1 LTALLEV
8 EGIRIVCGSR
18 AAAVVAVDGADL
30 SIRRGETVGLIG
42 ESGSGKT
49 TFVRSLIGLLG
60 RNCRPTSGRIKF
72 AGKPVFGEGIDRLRE
87 VRGRQVG
94 MVFQSPTSS
103 LNPLLKIGTQ
113 IGEVLKVHGLDPGE
127 IRGRVDLLLTQLGF
141 DDPQRVSDSFP
152 HQLSGGMCQRAAIA
166 IAIAPEPDLVIA
178 DECTSALDVTTQ
190 AEVVAL
196 LRQITRE
203 RQLSLLFVT
212 HDILLATELCTRL
225 VVLYGG
231 QVVEDGPVGDVVGA
245 PRHPYTR
252 ALLEAVPLWRPRAEM
267 RGIPGTPPSIKP
279 GFTGCRFASR
289 CPLAADECLAADVP
303 WFQIAADH
311 GHRCLFPLTPLA
323 S

>member
-1 LTALLEV
+1 MTALLEV
-8 EGIRIVCGSR
+8 EGIRVTCGGR
-18 AAAVVAVDGADL
+18 DAEVVAVDGADF
-30 SIRRGETVGLIG
+30 SIRKGETVGLIG

-49 TFVRSLIGLLG
+49 TLVRSLIGLLG
-60 RNCRPTSGRIKF
+60 RNCRPTSGQIKF
-72 AGKPVFGEGIDRLRE
+72 AGRPVFGEGIDRLRE

-113 IGEVLKVHGLDPGE
+113 IGEVLKVHGLNP
-127 IRGRVDLLLTQLGF
+127 RLVSGRIDLILTQLGF
-141 DDPQRVSDSFP
+141 DDPQRVRDSYP

-190 AEVVAL
+190 AEVVEL

-212 HDILLATELCTRL
+212 HDILLATELCSRL

-231 QVVEDGPVGDVVGA
+231 QVVEDGPVGDVVGF

-252 ALLEAVPLWRPRAEM
+252 ALLEAVPLWRSRAEM

-279 GFTGCRFASR
+279 GFAGCRFASR
-289 CPLAADECLAADVP
+289 CAFSADECSLADVP
-303 WFQIAADH
+303 WFRVAADH
-311 GHRCLFPLTPLA
+311 GHRCLFPLAPQA